1 METHR
6 LFLHVQKDIEIA
18 LCKVIDLR
26 RIVGG
31 YHLFQC
37 VRIRNLVQIA
47 EQNDVILLQVL
58 QLIHQMI
65 LLKIITP
72 VRKRLV
78 RDLRRILFC
87 GGIDMKPVLTQHV
100 VGYNDIVD
108 PREKRRKHLLVLL
121 KAQLLRLAG
130 EGPCRFLN
138 DEAVHTV
145 GKDVEPQ
152 IQNIQFVK
160 KGDAVI
166 NHAYS
171 SRRGFFSRK
180 GTAAEHSEVLSSGR

>member
-1 METHR
+1 M
-6 LFLHVQKDIEIA
+6 
-18 LCKVIDLR
+18 
-26 RIVGG
+26 
-31 YHLFQC
+31 
-37 VRIRNLVQIA
+37 
-47 EQNDVILLQVL
+47 
-58 QLIHQMI
+58 IHQMI
-65 LLKIITP
+65 LLKIIAP

-78 RDLRRILFC
+78 RDLRRILLC
-87 GGIDMKPVLTQHV
+87 GGIDMKSVLTQHV

-108 PREKRRKHLLVLL
+108 PREKRRKHLLVLF

-171 SRRGFFSRK
+171 SRRGSFSRK
-180 GTAAEHSEVLSSGR
+180 GAAAEHSEVLFSGR